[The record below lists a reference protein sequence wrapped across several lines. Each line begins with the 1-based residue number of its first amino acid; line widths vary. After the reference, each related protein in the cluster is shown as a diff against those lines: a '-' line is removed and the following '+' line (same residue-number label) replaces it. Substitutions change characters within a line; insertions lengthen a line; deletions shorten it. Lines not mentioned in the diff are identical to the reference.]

1 MWKHTTT
8 EVAGRSWKAKDEDL
22 LTFKV
27 NSSIKYLEKPIVS
40 FTPIIPRV
48 WQRSVDRDLV
58 ADVLVESIVLQLWFS
73 KEKKGV
79 VISSHRRAIYGK
91 RSGSSSQEL

>member
-1 MWKHTTT
+1 M
-8 EVAGRSWKAKDEDL
+8 
-22 LTFKV
+22 
-27 NSSIKYLEKPIVS
+27 NSSVRYLEKPIVS

-79 VISSHRRAIYGK
+79 TIAFTEGRFMVRGVVPAVKNYNLSDAATAV
-91 RSGSSSQEL
+91 

>member
-1 MWKHTTT
+1 MHTCTVQAR
-8 EVAGRSWKAKDEDL
+8 E
-22 LTFKV
+22 
-27 NSSIKYLEKPIVS
+27 YLEKPIVS
-40 FTPIIPRV
+40 FTPIIPWV

-79 VISSHRRAIYGK
+79 FMAVTVEK
-91 RSGSSSQEL
+91 DDLW